1 MVVLLRAGRPE
12 LRVLCL
18 SGATA
23 CYPGRLGRKAS
34 GLRGLLHALRRGAS
48 ATRWYPFIV
57 PLPTP
62 RRDNEQRGPVR
73 AEELSRL
80 YDAAAVHDL
89 TYVWHD
95 GLSSWTVLHQS
106 TLEYVAP
113 QYAPPPGP
121 PVAPPKMLALPP
133 PPPPMPPPPPSPPPP
148 GAGESVSERAS
159 SSVDVGRHVSAQL

>member
-1 MVVLLRAGRPE
+1 
-12 LRVLCL
+12 
-18 SGATA
+18 
-23 CYPGRLGRKAS
+23 
-34 GLRGLLHALRRGAS
+34 
-48 ATRWYPFIV
+48 
-57 PLPTP
+57 
-62 RRDNEQRGPVR
+62 VR

-80 YDAAAVHDL
+80 YDAATVHDL

-95 GLSSWTVLHQS
+95 GLGSWTVLHQS